1 MWGAARG
8 GARRC
13 AATRAALAAGE
24 GRPARPPSALE
35 RGRDIKRALRVLLL
49 VSLFGV
55 WYAGNITFNIYNKQL
70 LRAFSLPVAVSCLYM
85 AVGGALG
92 WLSWRLGLV
101 QQPAF
106 TRAQLMACVPL
117 AVCHALTNTCMLTS
131 LNAVAVSLS
140 HTIRVRPRPATRDA
154 DAQAGAMPRD
164 RGREQPDRRP
174 VAGLGK
180 RARASG
186 RGATLACGRLSAA
199 RASPAPAQA
208 TEPLFVTAAAYFV
221 LHTRP
226 SAALTLSLVPI
237 VVGVSVASA
246 TDVSF
251 SWVGCLAALA
261 SNLASTARNVYSK
274 QVMSGVRGNI
284 DSVSLLTVVN
294 AMAFVMLVPALLL
307 IDGPT
312 LLDMGWEGIQ
322 PIAGLAMLSAVLL
335 QLYQQVSYNILSKV
349 SAVTHS
355 VANCVKRVVVIV
367 SAVIFFRHPVS
378 PINAIGTALA
388 LGGVFMYS
396 TQKVRER
403 SALAATKR
411 LQKAYREAW
420 GAATARASM
429 T

>member
-1 MWGAARG
+1 
-8 GARRC
+8 
-13 AATRAALAAGE
+13 
-24 GRPARPPSALE
+24 
-35 RGRDIKRALRVLLL
+35 
-49 VSLFGV
+49 
-55 WYAGNITFNIYNKQL
+55 
-70 LRAFSLPVAVSCLYM
+70 
-85 AVGGALG
+85 
-92 WLSWRLGLV
+92 
-101 QQPAF
+101 
-106 TRAQLMACVPL
+106 
-117 AVCHALTNTCMLTS
+117 ML
-131 LNAVAVSLS
+131 
-140 HTIRVRPRPATRDA
+140 
-154 DAQAGAMPRD
+154 Q
-164 RGREQPDRRP
+164 
-174 VAGLGK
+174 
-180 RARASG
+180 
-186 RGATLACGRLSAA
+186 
-199 RASPAPAQA
+199 
-208 TEPLFVTAAAYFV
+208 
-221 LHTRP
+221 TRP

-312 LLDMGWEGIQ
+312 LLDMGWEGLQ
-322 PIAGLAMLSAVLL
+322 PVAGLAMLSAVLL

-378 PINAIGTALA
+378 PINAVGTALA

-403 SALAATKR
+403 SAAAANKR
-411 LQKAYREAW
+411 LLKQYREAW
-420 GAATARASM
+420 AGATARASM